1 MLSPTR
7 RQQIG
12 LLVLATAL
20 IAYWLFS
27 VLMSGR

>member
-1 MLSPTR
+1 MLLPTR

-20 IAYWLFS
+20 IAYWLCS
-27 VLMSGR
+27 VLLSGR